1 MMLHT
6 PLYVSDILELV
17 LLCALIFLPT
27 GYVLHR
33 YLPKLIL
40 TLRLFLPAHTLTDR
54 GTFKDYLKDTYLKSP
69 GAGTP
74 DFRDTD
80 RTEPE
85 MTDKAE
91 QTQQS
96 VTPPSGAELTP
107 KTETEKKASS

>member
-17 LLCALIFLPT
+17 LLCALIFIPT

-40 TLRLFLPAHTLTDR
+40 TLRLFLPAHTLKDQ
-54 GTFKDYLKDTYLKSP
+54 GTFKDYLKDTDLKSP

-74 DFRDTD
+74 DPRGTD
-80 RTEPE
+80 SAKPE
-85 MTDKAE
+85 TADKAE

-96 VTPPSGAELTP
+96 ATPPSGPELTP
-107 KTETEKKASS
+107 KTEAEKKASS